1 MPTLLVQC
9 PVCHQPFLESPESP
23 TRTELTCVGGHAF
36 PYSNGVPDLVPR
48 VVLEQ
53 TGSGSE
59 GKRHERE
66 WHDQFAVPDLDFG
79 LVLDR
84 RQIYQWLNY
93 YQLYDL
99 ESLLHAA
106 KPARIL
112 VGMCGPGFE
121 LDFWA
126 TFTKDVSG
134 VDISTGLVA
143 LSARRA
149 KALGLTGEFV
159 GGDIE
164 HLPFKDRTF
173 DLVVVHHGLHHLQSL
188 ETALGEML
196 RVSRDLCL
204 VCEPVDGPARRWLR
218 RLKVSADVEY
228 FGTNVYDVSEDDV
241 RRIASAHESELILNR
256 RFLYKRIAHARP
268 TTLHKWVNAFRI
280 PTLLSGPLWAF
291 NALFGR
297 WVGTKGT
304 FLLKRKHPK
313 L

>member
-1 MPTLLVQC
+1 MSTPLVQC
-9 PVCHQPFLESPESP
+9 PVCRQPFQQSSNSVN
-23 TRTELTCVGGHAF
+23 TTELTCVGGHAF
-36 PYSNGVPDLVPR
+36 PFSNGVPDLVPR
-48 VVLEQ
+48 AVLEQ
-53 TGSGSE
+53 TDSVSE

-66 WHDQFAVPDLDFG
+66 WHDEFAVPEHDFP

-84 RQIYQWLNY
+84 RQIFQWLNY

-99 ESLLHAA
+99 EKVLHAA
-106 KPARIL
+106 SPARIL

-134 VDISTGLVA
+134 VDISTGLAA

-188 ETALGEML
+188 DRALGEML

-218 RLKVSADVEY
+218 RTKISADVEP
-228 FGTNVYDVSEDDV
+228 FGTDVYDVSEDDV
-241 RRIASAHESELILNR
+241 RRIASANEAKLVLAR
-256 RFLYKRIAHARP
+256 RFLYKRIAHSRP
-268 TTLHKWVNAFRI
+268 TTLHKWVNALRI
-280 PTLLSGPLWAF
+280 PTLLSGPVWAF
-291 NALFGR
+291 NVLFGR

-304 FLLKRKHPK
+304 FLIKRRTE
-313 L
+313 